1 VVAPDQRGHGESAR
15 PEGPYDRDAFV
26 ADAAAVVRAL
36 GGGPAVLVG
45 HSMGALNAWQ
55 LAARRPEL
63 AAGLV
68 ICDMRAAAPGEA
80 SQRAWEEWLAAWP
93 VPFASREAARE
104 WFATRDPWATRP
116 RPGRADYFAGL
127 MVRAADGWRPHFEP
141 RHMLRAREGW
151 ATEPHWDELAAIGC
165 PALVVR
171 GGYGVLGRA
180 EAQEMVRVLPH
191 GAYAEVP
198 DAGHHLPWERPEEW
212 HALLGTFLAGLRTGT
227 TPAAPA
233 PAGP

>member
-1 VVAPDQRGHGESAR
+1 
-15 PEGPYDRDAFV
+15 V
-26 ADAAAVVRAL
+26 ADAAAVVRAAF
-36 GGGPAVLVG
+36 GGGPVVVVG

-55 LAARRPEL
+55 LAARCPEL
-63 AAGLV
+63 VAGLV
-68 ICDMRAAAPGEA
+68 ICDMRAAAPGER

-104 WFATRDPWATRP
+104 WFATRDPWAGRAA
-116 RPGRADYFAGL
+116 RADYLAGL

-171 GGYGVLGRA
+171 GGDGVLGRA
-180 EAQEMVRVLPH
+180 EAQEMVRVLPR

-212 HALLGTFLAGLRTGT
+212 YGLLATFLAGLRPDPADPADRADANG
-227 TPAAPA
+227 TPAPTSPA
-233 PAGP
+233 PTSTPAS